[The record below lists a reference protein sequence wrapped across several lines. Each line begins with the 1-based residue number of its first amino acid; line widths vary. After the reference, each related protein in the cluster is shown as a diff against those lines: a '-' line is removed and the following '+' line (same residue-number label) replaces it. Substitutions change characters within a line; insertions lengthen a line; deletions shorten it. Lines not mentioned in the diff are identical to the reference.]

1 MDEIINENMI
11 HIVEPAGPKVKRKV
25 ELDER
30 TFIDKKF
37 ETKLL
42 KHFLEKY
49 EALYQKAKK
58 LENRFKIVIT
68 YITWKYKFHGLDVYV
83 GLRVDEHLIS
93 FSFEVGNSEKD
104 IYIECMKVYNQFLFE
119 DEYLDADREK
129 ELKDKLNR
137 LKEIIKKRNN

>member
-25 ELDER
+25 KLDER

-58 LENRFKIVIT
+58 LENRYKIVIT
-68 YITWKYKFHGLDVYV
+68 YITGKYKFHGLDVYV

-129 ELKDKLNR
+129 ELKDKLNK
-137 LKEIIKKRNN
+137 LKEIIKKEK